1 MCLRL
6 NTRATIGLTAI
17 ALTSASCGS
26 RGELA
31 FAPEAAS
38 VGSVETV
45 LVSTTRA
52 PVEGLPL
59 YTRERADQPQ
69 FARFQISVPPDRKLG
84 TVTYPR
90 RSPPDPRTDF
100 LVVAAQRLPDERAF
114 IAGIDAMLAAEPP
127 DRRSAIIFIHGYNT
141 TFAEGL
147 YRHAQLQHDLEP
159 RGVSIHFAW
168 PSAASSRG
176 YLHDRESAL
185 FSRDALA
192 TTIDALARSNAAE
205 FNLAGHSMGAFLL
218 MDTLRT
224 MALVGHDEVFRK
236 LNTVLLIS
244 PDIEIDVF
252 RKQAEPVLARGVRIY
267 VLVSGSDRALRL
279 SARLRGERERLGSIR
294 SAGDLGGLDVG
305 VVDLS
310 AVKSVDMLGHFK
322 SGTSPAIIDFVRRL
336 RASGLEVFD
345 QGGQPGLIETSVS
358 VVQEGTDIL
367 VAPLATR

>member
-1 MCLRL
+1 M
-6 NTRATIGLTAI
+6 
-17 ALTSASCGS
+17 
-26 RGELA
+26 
-31 FAPEAAS
+31 PEAAS

-45 LVSTTRA
+45 LVSTNRA
-52 PVEGLPL
+52 PDRRPAALHSWARQTSL
-59 YTRERADQPQ
+59 Q

-84 TVTYPR
+84 TVTFPR
-90 RSPPDPRTDF
+90 RAPPEPRTDF

-127 DRRSAIIFIHGYNT
+127 PRRSATIFIHGYNT
-141 TFAEGL
+141 NFAEGL

-159 RGVSIHFAW
+159 PGVSIHFAW
-168 PSAASSRG
+168 PSAASPRG
-176 YLHDRESAL
+176 YLYDRESAL

-267 VLVSGSDRALRL
+267 VRSFKRRPGAKVLRPP
-279 SARLRGERERLGSIR
+279 SRPAGAARLHSQCGRPRRARRGRNR
-294 SAGDLGGLDVG
+294 
-305 VVDLS
+305 
-310 AVKSVDMLGHFK
+310 
-322 SGTSPAIIDFVRRL
+322 PQRR
-336 RASGLEVFD
+336 
-345 QGGQPGLIETSVS
+345 
-358 VVQEGTDIL
+358 
-367 VAPLATR
+367 